1 MEHTIKAGCIDSIP
15 NAKGGTLMARE
26 LIDAIVAMD
35 EEKAIETTQQLL
47 SEGVDANT
55 ILSYCQTAMEE
66 VGLRFEK
73 GEYFLPELIMGGE
86 ILKGITEVIKPKL
99 GALREERPAAGKVVF
114 GTVFGDIHDIGKEI
128 VIFMLETNNFKVVDL
143 GVDVAVDKFVE
154 AVREEKPDIVG
165 MSGFL
170 TKTFDA
176 MKETISGIAEA
187 GLRDSVK
194 IMVGG
199 GTVTEDVVAY
209 AGADAYGES
218 AVDAVKLAKSWTGGK

>member
-1 MEHTIKAGCIDSIP
+1 M
-15 NAKGGTLMARE
+15 AKE
-26 LIDAIVAMD
+26 LIDTIVAMNG
-35 EEKAIETTQQLL
+35 EKAIEMSRQLL
-47 SEGVDANT
+47 DKGVDANT
-55 ILSYCQTAMEE
+55 ILSDCHAAMEE
-66 VGLRFEK
+66 VGKRFEM

-99 GALREERPAAGKVVF
+99 GAVQDERPSAGKVVF

-143 GVDVAVDKFVE
+143 GVDVPIARFVE
-154 AVREEKPDIVG
+154 AIRDEKPHIVG

-170 TKTFDA
+170 TKTFEA
-176 MKETISGIAEA
+176 MKETISGITEA

-194 IMVGG
+194 VMIGG

-218 AVDAVKLAKSWTGGK
+218 AMDAVRIAKSWTGGK